1 MAEVVLRTTFKFR
14 RGMYEE
20 WTSVNPVLAE
30 GEPGFELD
38 TGRLKIGNGT
48 DDYNTLKYL
57 NADHYEIDG
66 DDITIVKNGNRF
78 TIKGFDE
85 AADGAIPQKKDGAL
99 KWVEILN
106 KGEIEDLL
114 ALKQDKLVSS
124 DGVNKARI
132 NEDNTMEITSVSIDI
147 LDDTGANLIINGGNA

>member
-1 MAEVVLRTTFKFR
+1 MAEIALRTTFKLR
-14 RGMYEE
+14 RGQSEE
-20 WTSVNPVLAE
+20 WARINPILAD

-38 TGRLKIGNGT
+38 TGKLKIGNGT
-48 DDYNTLKYL
+48 TAYSDLKYI

-85 AADGAIPQKKDGAL
+85 AADGTIPQKKDDAL
-99 KWVEILN
+99 EWVEILN

-124 DGVNKARI
+124 DDVNKVRI
-132 NEDNTMEITSVSIDI
+132 NEDNTMEITSVSINI